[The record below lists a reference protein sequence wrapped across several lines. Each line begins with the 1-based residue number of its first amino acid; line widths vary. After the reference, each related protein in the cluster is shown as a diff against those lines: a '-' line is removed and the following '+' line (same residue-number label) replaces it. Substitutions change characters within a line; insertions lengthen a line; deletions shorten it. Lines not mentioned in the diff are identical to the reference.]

1 MNIYLRENTTGT
13 LKTLIASLLL
23 FCFSC
28 SRDSKT
34 DAESVAADSFYL
46 EKVDSIHIDR
56 ENRVTVLDFNPANN
70 RFLAYDQITQEF
82 LVLDERGQVLEAVYR
97 VGEGPNEYNSNLLAA
112 SFNHER
118 GGYYTLSS
126 RDFLWFNE
134 NWEVETRVRFA
145 SHIQINYYT
154 GPRHRVPYYTLPG
167 VSDPFVYTNFF
178 PGTYPGVG
186 GDADEATSKYL
197 IELYNPQND
206 ELEWVLPNDPQ
217 LLPEFELDEEN
228 RQISP
233 VQVYALDNEA
243 KLMYLTFERSGE
255 IGVYDLANGFELK
268 EKIAFDQESFI
279 QSNKSKNTA
288 LFKFDR
294 ETFGILYFKGL
305 SEAATQARRSN
316 NPDYF
321 AFSDPSLYQLIMVR
335 DGLQQE
341 NEIEF
346 PPSCEPRSEIVQ
358 LPGNRILL
366 RDKYTGDDE
375 PEYSTYSVFELKSR

>member
-1 MNIYLRENTTGT
+1 MDTA
-13 LKTLIASLLL
+13 KVLIVSLSF

-28 SRDSKT
+28 GRDSKNGPET
-34 DAESVAADSFYL
+34 IKTESYYL

-56 ENRVTVLDFNPANN
+56 ENRITVLDFNPVNK

-82 LVLDERGQVLEAVYR
+82 LLLDERGRVLEAVYR

-134 NWEVETRVRFA
+134 NWEVEKRLPFAPQFSIRFY
-145 SHIQINYYT
+145 S
-154 GPRHRVPYYTLPG
+154 GPRFKVPYYTLPG
-167 VSDPFVYTNFF
+167 ELEPYLFTNFF
-178 PGTYPGVG
+178 TRTNTAVIGEE
-186 GDADEATSKYL
+186 GDVTSKNL
-197 IELYNPQND
+197 IELYNPQKD
-206 ELEWVLPNDPQ
+206 SLEWGLPNDPR
-217 LLPEFELDEEN
+217 LLPEFELDKEN
-228 RQISP
+228 RQTMAVP
-233 VQVYALDNEA
+233 LFVLDNEE
-243 KLMYLTFERSGE
+243 KLMYLTFESSGE
-255 IGVYDLANGFELK
+255 IGVFDLANGFELK
-268 EKIAFDQESFI
+268 EKIAFGQESFT

-288 LFKFDR
+288 LFNFGSG
-294 ETFGILYFKGL
+294 TFGILYFMGL
-305 SEAATQARRSN
+305 SEAAIQARRNN

-346 PPSCEPRSEIVQ
+346 PAGCEPHSEIVQ

-366 RDKYTGDDE
+366 RDQYMGDDE
-375 PEYSTYSVFELKSR
+375 PEYSTYSVFKLMSR